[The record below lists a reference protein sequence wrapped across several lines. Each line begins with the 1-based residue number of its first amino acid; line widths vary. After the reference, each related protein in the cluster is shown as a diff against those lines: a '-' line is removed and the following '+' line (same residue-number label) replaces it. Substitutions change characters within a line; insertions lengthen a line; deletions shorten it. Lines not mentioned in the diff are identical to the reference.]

1 MRILISLIIGLIALA
16 ALGCSAMS
24 RPNTTVD
31 ECKIKVGHQLQKSSS
46 LSAGRYTMLLE
57 ALEKGNV
64 GNVDDA
70 RDDMDYWLDMAI
82 VELLFLEESY
92 PNENWAE
99 TPLQGLE
106 EVKMKKIY
114 GDIARYRLA
123 HPRKH
128 KVPLDDNFKRLI
140 DTFIE
145 KYK

>member
-1 MRILISLIIGLIALA
+1 MRIPISSIIGLIALA
-16 ALGCSAMS
+16 SLGCSAMS

-31 ECKIKVGHQLQKSSS
+31 ECKIKVGYQLQKSSS
-46 LSAGRYTMLLE
+46 LSAGRYTMLLDT
-57 ALEKGNV
+57 LEKGNV
-64 GNVDDA
+64 DDA
-70 RDDMDYWLDMAI
+70 KNDIDYWLDMAI
-82 VELLFLEESY
+82 VELQFLEESY

-128 KVPLDDNFKRLI
+128 KVPLDDNFRRLI
-140 DTFIE
+140 DTFID